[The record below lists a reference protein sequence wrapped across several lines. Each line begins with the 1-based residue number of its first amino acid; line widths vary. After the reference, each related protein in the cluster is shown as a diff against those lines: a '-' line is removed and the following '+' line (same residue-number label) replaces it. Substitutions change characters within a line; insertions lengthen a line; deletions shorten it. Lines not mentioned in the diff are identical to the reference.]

1 VSDSPD
7 FKLEADQAGRYPDRR
22 FGKRERKLLESVQ
35 EAFPFA
41 TKLVG
46 SFETVAGSDT
56 QTVSIPG
63 LKAGDKV
70 LCQFGTAPAF
80 PVTILSASA
89 STASLSLSYS
99 SDPGAGLTVNYFV
112 FRAS

>member
-1 VSDSPD
+1 MSDSPD
-7 FKLEADQAGRYPDRR
+7 FKQEADQAGRYPDRR

-35 EAFPFA
+35 EAYPFSA
-41 TKLVG
+41 CLVG
-46 SFETVAGSDT
+46 SFTTAAGSDT

-63 LKAGDKV
+63 LRASDRV
-70 LCQFGTAPAF
+70 LCQLGTAPAF